1 MPRIDA
7 PPGFRFLAAR
17 RHGSVISVVRMET
30 IIYVSME
37 MLVAMKP
44 RAHSD
49 EDAIVEPFGAV
60 IAGGGAVI
68 GSDIVIA
75 IRAIRSHPDFYAD
88 LCLRF
93 GGDCDQAYA
102 CNSC

>member
-1 MPRIDA
+1 
-7 PPGFRFLAAR
+7 
-17 RHGSVISVVRMET
+17 MEA
-30 IIYVSME
+30 IVYVSVE
-37 MLVAMKP
+37 VLVAMKP

-49 EDAIVEPFGAV
+49 EDAIVKPFGAV
-60 IAGGGAVI
+60 IAGRGAVI
-68 GSDIVIA
+68 GGHVVIA
-75 IRAIRSHPDFYAD
+75 VRAIRSHPDFYAD